1 MGKRTK
7 PVVRR
12 TQTERSAAT
21 RSAIM
26 TATIELLVEHGHANI
41 TMEDIASRAN
51 VTRGAVHHHF
61 ETRED
66 LWAATQRELMA
77 RMDEDL
83 NFQHAARL
91 DVNERINIVLDG
103 YWSVFGG
110 PLFLASL
117 EIRAFGRL
125 NLELRKRIQDEFEIT
140 AINRDRIWVEV
151 FKDLGASPEELRM
164 ARILMLDLLRG
175 FALRR
180 ITQGMNSVSAE
191 EIGAAKRM
199 IGALLLK

>member
-1 MGKRTK
+1 M

-21 RSAIM
+21 RTAIM
-26 TATIELLVEHGHANI
+26 TATIELLVEYGHANI

-77 RMDEDL
+77 RMDDDL
-83 NFQHAARL
+83 NFQHAAKL
-91 DVNERINIVLDG
+91 DVTERINIVLDS

-125 NLELRKRIQDEFEIT
+125 NLKLRKRIQDEFEIT
-140 AINRDRIWVEV
+140 GNNRDRIWVEV
-151 FKDLGASPEELRM
+151 FKDIGLSPEELRM
-164 ARILMLDLLRG
+164 IRILMLDLLRG

-180 ITQGMNSVSAE
+180 ITQGVESISDD
-191 EIGAAKRM
+191 EIAAAKKM
-199 IGALLLK
+199 IAALLLK